1 MERASQ
7 TIQLKKENSPLFQI
21 KMNKKESFQYSE
33 KTTPFWMLTPVLAV
47 LAVLVYFPL
56 VTTIV
61 LTFLRYFWNK
71 PQQPIRWVGL
81 KNYIDIFTDSLFWQ
95 SFNNTII
102 FMVVSTSLTI
112 LIGLGI
118 ALFISR
124 DFPGKSIF
132 ISLIL
137 LPMMISPVA
146 AALTWKFLFDGEW
159 GAVNYFIG
167 LLGIPKQAWLADPRL
182 ALPAIIVTAI
192 WLNAPFVFLV
202 MYTSLQALPQEPI
215 EAARIDGGTG
225 WQIFS
230 QVILP
235 LLAPNFILILIIRLM
250 DTFRVFDFI
259 YVMTSGGP
267 GGRTETIGFLSY
279 ERTFRH
285 FNMGQGSVIAI
296 FLLVVVLSLSWYFI
310 KTLQLQVQEQ
320 AK

>member
-7 TIQLKKENSPLFQI
+7 TIPLKKKNSPLFQI
-21 KMNKKESFQYSE
+21 KTNKKESFQHSE
-33 KTTPFWMLTPVLAV
+33 KTTPFWMLTPVLAG

-61 LTFLRYFWNK
+61 LSFLRYFWNK

-95 SFNNTII
+95 SFNNTVI

-182 ALPAIIVTAI
+182 ALPAIIVTDI

-230 QVILP
+230 QVIFP

-310 KTLQLQVQEQ
+310 KTLQLQLQEQ

>member
-1 MERASQ
+1 MNHNMRFKSVYHV
-7 TIQLKKENSPLFQI
+7 TSPV
-21 KMNKKESFQYSE
+21 KVMNNGSFSYSE
-33 KTTPFWMLTPVLAV
+33 RTTPFWMLTPVLAG
-47 LAVLVYFPL
+47 LAILVYFPL
-56 VTTIV
+56 CSTVV
-61 LTFLRYFWNK
+61 LSFLRYFWNK

-81 KNYIDIFTDSLFWQ
+81 KNYIDIFSDSLFWQ
-95 SFNNTII
+95 AFNNTVI

-118 ALFISR
+118 AILISR

-146 AALTWKFLFDGEW
+146 AALSWKFLFDGEW
-159 GAVNYFIG
+159 GAVNYFVG
-167 LLGIPKQAWLADPRL
+167 WFGISKQAWLADPRL
-182 ALPAIIVTAI
+182 ALPAIIVTDI

-215 EAARIDGGTG
+215 EAARIDGGSG

-230 QVILP
+230 RVILP
-235 LLAPNFILILIIRLM
+235 LLAPNFLLILVIRLM

-296 FLLVVVLSLSWYFI
+296 FLLLTVLFLSWYFI
-310 KTLQLQVQEQ
+310 KTLRLQLQEQ

>member
-1 MERASQ
+1 MQFKSNNWVPSRIRAV
-7 TIQLKKENSPLFQI
+7 KNS
-21 KMNKKESFQYSE
+21 SFQYSE
-33 KTTPFWMLTPVLAV
+33 KTTPFIMLTPVLAG
-47 LAVLVYFPL
+47 LAILVYFPL
-56 VTTIV
+56 CSTII
-61 LTFLRYFWNK
+61 LSFLRYFWNK

-81 KNYIDIFTDSLFWQ
+81 KNYIDIFSDSLFWQ

-102 FMVVSTSLTI
+102 FMVVSTGLTI

-118 ALFISR
+118 AVLISR

-137 LPMMISPVA
+137 IPMMISPVA
-146 AALTWKFLFDGEW
+146 AALSWKFLFDGEW
-159 GAVNYFIG
+159 GAVNYFAG
-167 LLGIPKQAWLADPRL
+167 LLGISKQAWLADPKL
-182 ALPAIIVTAI
+182 ALPAIIVTDI
-192 WLNAPFVFLV
+192 WLNSPFVFLV

-230 QVILP
+230 KVILP
-235 LLAPNFILILIIRLM
+235 LLAPNFILILVIRLM
-250 DTFRVFDFI
+250 DTFRIFDFI

-267 GGRTETIGFLSY
+267 GGQTETIGFLSY

-296 FLLVVVLSLSWYFI
+296 FLLLVVLFLSWYFI
-310 KTLQLQVQEQ
+310 KTLQVQLQEQ